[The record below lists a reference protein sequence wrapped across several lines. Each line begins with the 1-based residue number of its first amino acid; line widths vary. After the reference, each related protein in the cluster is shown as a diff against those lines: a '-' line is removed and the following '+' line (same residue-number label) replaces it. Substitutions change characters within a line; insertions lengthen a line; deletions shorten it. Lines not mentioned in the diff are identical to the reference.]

1 MVRHGGAANS
11 QTPCNYHGVIFCT
24 PLCVFVNGI
33 ICTMTKP
40 NWKNQTIWTGDCLD
54 IMRGMNTESVDL
66 IYLDPPFNSKAN
78 YAAPIGSKAAGAA
91 FKDTWGLNDINLA
104 WHGLIKADY
113 PALYDLLVAVRS
125 VHGDSMMSYLIYMA
139 VRIMEMRRLLT
150 LSGCLYLHCDPTASH
165 YLKLVMDSIFGA
177 KRFRSEISWKRFN
190 FHADAKRFGA
200 LTDTILLYARGDSHT
215 FNTIRVPYSK
225 EYIKSKFKKD
235 PESQRLFALDN
246 LNPPGGRG
254 PVYEFCGVTKA
265 WRFTEEK
272 MLQLLQEGRIYTAS
286 RVPRLKRFLDEMP
299 GQAVG
304 NIWLDI
310 PPVNSQAKERVGYPI
325 QKPLALLRRIIE
337 ASSNENDMV
346 LDPFCGCATAC
357 IAAETHQ
364 RQWAGID
371 ISPKAA
377 DLVKSRMQDEL
388 GLFYNGIHRTDV
400 PKRTDL
406 GEVPKYNLVAE
417 QEKPLWRTR
426 WFLSRLQNTLY
437 DATPYSGSHH
447 PGIKRGD
454 GSHQQFAVAMP
465 RLQFEE
471 RHRYTGRTI
480 GATAKQ
486 RIPQSVS

>member
-1 MVRHGGAANS
+1 M
-11 QTPCNYHGVIFCT
+11 TPCAY
-24 PLCVFVNGI
+24 PLSGNVVSTAGRLQISPRSSIGAVSNHRGRVASGPPWRCCEFASAMQLPRGDFLHTTLCI
-33 ICTMTKP
+33 RKWYYLCTMTKP

-254 PVYEFCGVTKA
+254 PVYEFYGVTKA

-299 GQAVG
+299 G
-304 NIWLDI
+304 
-310 PPVNSQAKERVGYPI
+310 
-325 QKPLALLRRIIE
+325 
-337 ASSNENDMV
+337 
-346 LDPFCGCATAC
+346 
-357 IAAETHQ
+357 
-364 RQWAGID
+364 
-371 ISPKAA
+371 
-377 DLVKSRMQDEL
+377 
-388 GLFYNGIHRTDV
+388 
-400 PKRTDL
+400 
-406 GEVPKYNLVAE
+406 
-417 QEKPLWRTR
+417 
-426 WFLSRLQNTLY
+426 
-437 DATPYSGSHH
+437 
-447 PGIKRGD
+447 
-454 GSHQQFAVAMP
+454 
-465 RLQFEE
+465 
-471 RHRYTGRTI
+471 
-480 GATAKQ
+480 
-486 RIPQSVS
+486 